1 MPKINLETEPRFKE
15 AMKSLGFKKTSRFFV
30 RHVDDVTQTIM
41 FGHSTM
47 GEQHVR
53 YYSLTYGIEFDYI
66 VRSAGEMGVFVY
78 ALGGLIDYIMPHHVG
93 LMEWRLSEYDTDDYY
108 IRMINDIIDKIRQ
121 YVLPF
126 MEKYNT
132 IEQYL
137 EGVESGSF
145 IKLSLDK
152 KAVPIAYYLIGERQK
167 AFDYIAET
175 LEAYK
180 RQAAPMPFHEHIITE
195 EYEKDVYNCNQDGN
209 LRVYQDF
216 ADKFTKWVNQKG
228 NDTRATLLMV
238 LP

>member
-15 AMKSLGFKKTSRFFV
+15 AMKSLGFKKTSREFV
-30 RHVDDVTQTIM
+30 KPYKDALQCISIGYATN
-41 FGHSTM
+41 
-47 GEQHVR
+47 GEHHVR
-53 YYSLTYGIEFDYI
+53 YYSPMCSLCYPLIESVAMEAGIITYP
-66 VRSAGEMGVFVY
+66 MGCPIGYVMPQKT
-78 ALGGLIDYIMPHHVG
+78 GLV
-93 LMEWRLSEYDTDDYY
+93 EWRLEDSATDYDYLHVATDIVNAIRDYA
-108 IRMINDIIDKIRQ
+108 
-121 YVLPF
+121 VPF
-126 MEKYNT
+126 
-132 IEQYL
+132 L
-137 EGVESGSF
+137 EAYSTLKDF
-145 IKLSLDK
+145 IKGIEEGTVNREFYDK

-228 NDTRATLLMV
+228 NDTRATLLTV